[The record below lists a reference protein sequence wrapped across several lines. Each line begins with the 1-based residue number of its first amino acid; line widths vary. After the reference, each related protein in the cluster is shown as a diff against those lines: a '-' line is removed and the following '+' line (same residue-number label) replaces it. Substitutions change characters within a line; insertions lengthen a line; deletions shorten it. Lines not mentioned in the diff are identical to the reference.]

1 MRIVWAIQQDI
12 VGNKKQ
18 TKKKIKRKKKPQIY
32 FYITKSETKKV
43 IPLIVTSK
51 TTLRNHELWYTST
64 QEAEGIRGELEVSL
78 VYIVSTRKARDSY
91 LNNPKRK

>member
-12 VGNKKQ
+12 VGNKE
-18 TKKKIKRKKKPQIY
+18 KKIKRKKNPQIY
-32 FYITKSETKKV
+32 FYIIKSETKKV

-51 TTLRNHELWYTST
+51 TTLRNQEWWHTST
-64 QEAEGIRGELEVSL
+64 QEAEGIRSELE

-91 LNNPKRK
+91 LKKPKRK